1 MAQYYQKIN
10 TLYKR
15 DSNNKNAIIEG
26 DYSIP
31 EFEYLKNCMFNVEE
45 KIDGTSMSY
54 HIYFNTD
61 GTIADWEIHGKTENA
76 KIPTGLMDEMNRL
89 FNSFASKMSD
99 TFVRKSVD
107 ANSGVETATWP
118 YKVVIYGEGYGGKI
132 QSGGR
137 YSKTEKFVVF
147 DIAIQSSIDGS
158 EVYLLRNNVEDI
170 CKKLNLDIS
179 HCYGQMTIS
188 EAEDIIKTIAKWVY
202 QKNGNIRRT
211 DIPDMLWEDE
221 VFPNCMFSNH
231 AEDKNLVIEGFVL
244 KSPLGLMTRLGKPI
258 VVKVKVKDYI
268 DILKKNNNK

>member
-1 MAQYYQKIN
+1 
-10 TLYKR
+10 
-15 DSNNKNAIIEG
+15 
-26 DYSIP
+26 
-31 EFEYLKNCMFNVEE
+31 
-45 KIDGTSMSY
+45 
-54 HIYFNTD
+54 
-61 GTIADWEIHGKTENA
+61 
-76 KIPTGLMDEMNRL
+76 MNRL
-89 FNSFASKMSD
+89 FNSFVSKLSD

-107 ANSGVETATWP
+107 ADSGVETTTWP

-158 EVYLLRNNVEDI
+158 GVYLLRENVEDI

-268 DILKKNNNK
+268 DILKKTNK